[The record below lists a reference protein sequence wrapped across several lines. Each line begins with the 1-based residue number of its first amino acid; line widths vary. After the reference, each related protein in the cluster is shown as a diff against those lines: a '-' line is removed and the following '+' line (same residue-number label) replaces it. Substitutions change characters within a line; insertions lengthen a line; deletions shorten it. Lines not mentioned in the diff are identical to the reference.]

1 MKASTAGSPRSSRAT
16 TTAIASATT
25 AIATPPSTRLR
36 CAFHHSAA
44 RADFVEVT
52 VISGGGSFWGE
63 WRGAGGRAREGVRAA
78 AAAKIGCHDDSA
90 ARWERAAGAQ
100 QPATETSSRSL
111 ARGHGS
117 DTSHA
122 PSRLARVVR
131 GFVSGVRMLLRGF
144 GYWRR
149 DPGVMLLGLV
159 PAVLVFAGIVAALV
173 ALGFGLPAL
182 VDWATPFAD
191 DWQAG
196 WRTAFRITVG
206 AITFTAAGL
215 LAAVT
220 FTAVTLAVGDPFYER
235 IWRSVELDLGGDVPA
250 EGAGFWRAVVD
261 SLGLIGL
268 GLVAA
273 IVVALVGFIPVVG
286 AVAAPVL
293 GVVLSGRL
301 LAAELSSR
309 ALQARGLP
317 ADVRR
322 AIRRAHRGELLG
334 FGVATQLCFMIP
346 LGAVFTMPAAVAGST
361 MLARSAL
368 DAVQPAPA
376 VGPVGPAPAAGPAA
390 GPTATDVSAS

>member
-1 MKASTAGSPRSSRAT
+1 
-16 TTAIASATT
+16 
-25 AIATPPSTRLR
+25 
-36 CAFHHSAA
+36 
-44 RADFVEVT
+44 
-52 VISGGGSFWGE
+52 
-63 WRGAGGRAREGVRAA
+63 
-78 AAAKIGCHDDSA
+78 
-90 ARWERAAGAQ
+90 
-100 QPATETSSRSL
+100 
-111 ARGHGS
+111 
-117 DTSHA
+117 
-122 PSRLARVVR
+122 VVR